1 MPSNGMP
8 QEQFT
13 IIYKSGQSGNPV
25 ITIKQTNDEIHI
37 SSSGLKAVNLV
48 FGDNKKE
55 KLNNGRSSSSLR
67 EALKAYRLQQAHA
80 MGWPAYCIFPDKVL
94 DAILQHQP
102 LSAEALL
109 SINGMSHKRV
119 QKYGAEIIKCCKQY
133 AGAQQEEAGVRAER
147 RRWR

>member
-13 IIYKSGQSGNPV
+13 IIYKSGQSGNRV
-25 ITIKQTNDEIHI
+25 ITINQTNDEIHI

-55 KLNNGRSSSSLR
+55 KLNNGRSSRCLR
-67 EALKAYRLQQAHA
+67 EALKAYRLQQARA
-80 MGWPAYCIFPDKVL
+80 MGWSVFCIFPNKVI
-94 DAILQHQP
+94 DAILRHQP
-102 LSAEALL
+102 QSAEDLL
-109 SINGMSHKRV
+109 SINGMSHTRV

-133 AGAQQEEAGVRAER
+133 AGAPQEESCVRAER
-147 RRWR
+147 RRR